1 MSRLLEEHRKKHV
14 KKIMKELGLKNVMEV
29 PRLEKIVVNVG
40 IGEAVHDPKIID
52 VISEDLMKIT
62 GQKPQLRRAK
72 KSVASFHLRE
82 GMPIGLKVTLRGKR
96 AFDFLDRLI
105 NFTLPRLRDFQGISR
120 NSFDWHGN
128 YTLGMDEQTIF
139 PEIEMDKVK
148 KVFGMDITMV
158 STAKT
163 DEQAM
168 VLLET
173 LGFPFQRR

>member
-1 MSRLLEEHRKKHV
+1 MLKEYKKSHI
-14 KKIMKELGLKNVMEV
+14 KKLIKELGLKNIMEV
-29 PRLEKIVVNVG
+29 PRLDKIVINVG

-52 VISEDLMKIT
+52 VIAQDLGLIT
-62 GQKPQLRRAK
+62 GQKPQVRRAK

-96 AFDFLDRLI
+96 AYEFLDKLV
-105 NFTLPRLRDFQGISR
+105 FFALPRLRDFRGIGR
-120 NSFDWHGN
+120 NSFDGRGN
-128 YTLGMDEQTIF
+128 FTLGLDEQTIF

-148 KVFGMDITMV
+148 KVFGMDISFV

-173 LGFPFQRR
+173 LGFPFERR

>member
-120 NSFDWHGN
+120 NSFDGHGN